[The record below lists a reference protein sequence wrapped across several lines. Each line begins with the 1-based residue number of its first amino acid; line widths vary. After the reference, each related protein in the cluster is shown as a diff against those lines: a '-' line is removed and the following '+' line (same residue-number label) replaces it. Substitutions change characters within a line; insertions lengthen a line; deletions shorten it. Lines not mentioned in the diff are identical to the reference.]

1 MERFEGRRALVTG
14 AASGIGAATALRL
27 AREGALVTGMDLAGP
42 GGGPWD
48 KVEAAASSARFITG
62 DVSKEADV
70 ERVMAETGAVDI
82 VVNAAG
88 VASGGAVHDYPVEE
102 WDRVLDINLKGT
114 FIVCKH
120 ALRGML
126 EKGGGNI
133 VNIASIEGIEGTE
146 GGSGYNASKGGVVLL
161 TKNMAIDYGRKGIR
175 VNCVCPGL
183 VDTPMTRSIF
193 DVDGMREHWRSF
205 EQAHALGRAA
215 RPEEI
220 AAAICFLSS
229 DDASFV
235 SGSALVV
242 DGGLTAGHRFGFAE
256 MMGLG

>member
-1 MERFEGRRALVTG
+1 M
-14 AASGIGAATALRL
+14 
-27 AREGALVTGMDLAGP
+27 
-42 GGGPWD
+42 
-48 KVEAAASSARFITG
+48 
-62 DVSKEADV
+62 
-70 ERVMAETGAVDI
+70 
-82 VVNAAG
+82 
-88 VASGGAVHDYPVEE
+88 
-102 WDRVLDINLKGT
+102 LDINLKGT

-126 EKGGGNI
+126 EKGGGSI

-183 VDTPMTRSIF
+183 VDTPMTRCIF

-235 SGSALVV
+235 SGSAMVV